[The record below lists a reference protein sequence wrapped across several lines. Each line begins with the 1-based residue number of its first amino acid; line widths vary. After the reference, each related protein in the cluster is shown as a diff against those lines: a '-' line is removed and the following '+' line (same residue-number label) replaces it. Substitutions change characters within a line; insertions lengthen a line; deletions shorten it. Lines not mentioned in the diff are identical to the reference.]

1 VTASQIPPQ
10 PESGYT
16 FGDNPTAAQRLALL
30 AEVFE
35 PAARDM
41 LGRWAPGRIEAAV
54 DLGCGPG
61 HSTRL
66 VHAVTGA
73 GRTTGVERSAQFLE
87 AARAVAVPG
96 IHYLQHD
103 VTVLPLPVLPAQLVH
118 ARFLLTHLPDPAGAL
133 RGWTAAL
140 APGGRL
146 VVQETARLTSA
157 APALRRY
164 YELVAEVQRAHGQAL
179 DIGDRLADL
188 AAGSG
193 ARLLHAGTRR
203 LRPPVRSMARLHALN
218 LRTWRSDP
226 AAGHLDPGELDALD
240 AELTAIAG
248 GAAAE
253 PIEHDLGEL
262 VLVHG

>member
-1 VTASQIPPQ
+1 VTR
-10 PESGYT
+10 SGDGRPGTSYT
-16 FGDNPTAAQRLALL
+16 FGDNPTAAERLALL

-35 PAARDM
+35 PATRD
-41 LGRWAPGRIEAAV
+41 LLSRWAPRQVDQAV

-73 GRTTGVERSAQFLE
+73 RGTTGVERSARFLE

-96 IHYLQHD
+96 IVYLQHD
-103 VTVLPLPVLPAQLVH
+103 VTVLPLPVPRAQLVH
-118 ARFLLTHLPDPAGAL
+118 ARFLLTHLADAAGAL
-133 RGWTAAL
+133 GGWTAAL
-140 APGGRL
+140 VPGGRL

-157 APALRRY
+157 TPALRRY

-188 AAGSG
+188 AVGSG
-193 ARLLHAGTRR
+193 ARVLHAGIRR
-203 LRPPVRSMARLHALN
+203 LRPPVAAMARLHALN
-218 LRTWRSDP
+218 LLTWRADP
-226 AAGHLDPGELDALD
+226 AAGHIDRGELDALYAD
-240 AELTAIAG
+240 LTAIAG

-262 VLVHG
+262 VLVQG

>member
-1 VTASQIPPQ
+1 VTGPQ
-10 PESGYT
+10 DPQQPAGSYT
-16 FGDNPTAAQRLALL
+16 FGDNPTAAERLALL

-35 PAARDM
+35 PATRDL
-41 LGRWAPGRIEAAV
+41 LGRWAPERIEAAV

-73 GRTTGVERSAQFLE
+73 RRTTGVERSAQFLE
-87 AARAVAVPG
+87 VARAAAVPG
-96 IHYLQHD
+96 IDYLQHD
-103 VTVLPLPVLPAQLVH
+103 VTLLPLPVPPARLVH
-118 ARFLLTHLPDPAGAL
+118 ARFLLTHLPEPAGAL

-146 VVQETARLTSA
+146 VAQETARLTSA
-157 APALRRY
+157 TPALRRY

-188 AAGSG
+188 AAATG
-193 ARLLHAGTRR
+193 ARLLHAGTCG
-203 LRPPVRSMARLHALN
+203 LRPPVPAMARLHALN
-218 LRTWRSDP
+218 LRTWRTDP
-226 AAGHLDPGELDALD
+226 AAGHLDAGELDALE

-253 PIEHDLGEL
+253 PIEHDLAEL
-262 VLVHG
+262 VLVQG

>member
-1 VTASQIPPQ
+1 VTLSGDRPPD
-10 PESGYT
+10 SSYT
-16 FGDNPTAAQRLALL
+16 FGDNPTAAERLALL

-35 PAARDM
+35 PATRD
-41 LGRWAPGRIEAAV
+41 LLTGWAPGQVEAAV

-61 HSTRL
+61 YTTRL

-73 GRTTGVERSAQFLE
+73 RRTTGVERSEQFLE

-96 IHYLQHD
+96 IVYLRHD
-103 VTVLPLPVLPAQLVH
+103 VTVLPLPVPPAQLVH
-118 ARFLLTHLPDPAGAL
+118 ARFLLTHLANPADAL
-133 RGWTAAL
+133 RGWTTAL

-157 APALRRY
+157 TPALRRY

-179 DIGDRLADL
+179 EIGDRLADL
-188 AAGSG
+188 AIGSG
-193 ARLLHAGTRR
+193 ARVLHAGARR
-203 LRPPVRSMARLHALN
+203 LRPPVAAMARLHALN
-218 LRTWRSDP
+218 LRTWRTDP

-240 AELTAIAG
+240 TELTAIAG
-248 GAAAE
+248 GAPAE

-262 VLVHG
+262 VLVRG